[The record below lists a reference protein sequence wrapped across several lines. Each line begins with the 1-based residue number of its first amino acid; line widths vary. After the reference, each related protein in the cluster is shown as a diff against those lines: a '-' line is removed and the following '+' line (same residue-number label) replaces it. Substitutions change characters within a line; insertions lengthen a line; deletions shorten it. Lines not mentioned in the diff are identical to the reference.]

1 MPNCSD
7 FLLFTCIARNLLL
20 TNPVL
25 YFQYSKNDIGKVF
38 PNTKILKD
46 FVLYEIITSIISV
59 NGDLN
64 LPTSFNLT
72 LAQNYYASS
81 HDKIACSH
89 HTRLIICKSI
99 IKAISRLGRI
109 VNALKILVLDPP
121 WVKQL
126 DVSSKTMM
134 GSRDQGL

>member
-46 FVLYEIITSIISV
+46 FVLYEIIISIISV
-59 NGDLN
+59 NSDLN

-81 HDKIACSH
+81 HGKIACSH
-89 HTRLIICKSI
+89 HTRYVFLKSI
-99 IKAISRLGRI
+99 I
-109 VNALKILVLDPP
+109 ALKRP
-121 WVKQL
+121 
-126 DVSSKTMM
+126 
-134 GSRDQGL
+134 GGLINGFHGWT

>member
-7 FLLFTCIARNLLL
+7 FLLFTCTARNLLL

-81 HDKIACSH
+81 HGKTAYNQ
-89 HTRLIICKSI
+89 TRLKIFKSI
-99 IKAISRLGRI
+99 MCVLDRLGGL
-109 VNALKILVLDPP
+109 VNALKVLV
-121 WVKQL
+121 
-126 DVSSKTMM
+126 
-134 GSRDQGL
+134 

>member
-72 LAQNYYASS
+72 LAQNYRASS
-81 HDKIACSH
+81 HGKTANNRTRIKIFKSV
-89 HTRLIICKSI
+89 ICVFD
-99 IKAISRLGRI
+99 RLGGL
-109 VNALKILVLDPP
+109 VKALKFQV
-121 WVKQL
+121 
-126 DVSSKTMM
+126 
-134 GSRDQGL
+134 

>member
-81 HDKIACSH
+81 HAKIGNLKLLAV
-89 HTRLIICKSI
+89 II
-99 IKAISRLGRI
+99 RVNTLG
-109 VNALKILVLDPP
+109 
-121 WVKQL
+121 
-126 DVSSKTMM
+126 
-134 GSRDQGL
+134 GLQSLPNVFWFNKHFH

>member
-46 FVLYEIITSIISV
+46 FVLYEIIISIISV

-64 LPTSFNLT
+64 QPTSFNLT

-81 HDKIACSH
+81 HDKNENNH

-99 IKAISRLGRI
+99 IKAISILGEV
-109 VNALKILVLDPP
+109 VNTLKILV
-121 WVKQL
+121 
-126 DVSSKTMM
+126 
-134 GSRDQGL
+134 